1 MKLVPT
7 LFLTFGVIF
16 CLEEADEAIVD
27 IYCGDMNCYDLL
39 GVPRDTTDR

>member
-1 MKLVPT
+1 MKSIPT
-7 LFLTFGVIF
+7 LVLMIGVIL
-16 CLEEADEAIVD
+16 CLEEGDEAMVD